1 MEILLAGEGCDL
13 GMLYPEGNT
22 RDKVGVAVACYT
34 LAHRTWQ
41 IRLLVQINLGCAVQ
55 TPQEDYVEAAVKQAL
70 QVHLSGAP
78 GDILVFMPGQEDIE
92 VSWKDRHYP
101 TPLFQSDVFTPFCV

>member
-1 MEILLAGEGCDL
+1 M
-13 GMLYPEGNT
+13 
-22 RDKVGVAVACYT
+22 VCYS
-34 LAHRTWQ
+34 LAHRTGQ
-41 IRLLVQINLGCAVQ
+41 VRILVPINLGCAVQ

-92 VSWKDRHYP
+92 VSWKVRHCS
-101 TPLFQSDVFTPFCV
+101 TPLLLQPDVFTPLCV

>member
-1 MEILLAGEGCDL
+1 MQSGMQDGAGEV
-13 GMLYPEGNT
+13 
-22 RDKVGVAVACYT
+22 VGVC
-34 LAHRTWQ
+34 
-41 IRLLVQINLGCAVQ
+41 NLGCAVQ

-92 VSWKDRHYP
+92 VSHRGRHCP
-101 TPLFQSDVFTPFCV
+101 TPLFFLILCLHPSLCLGDLGANCGAP

>member
-1 MEILLAGEGCDL
+1 MC
-13 GMLYPEGNT
+13 
-22 RDKVGVAVACYT
+22 K
-34 LAHRTWQ
+34 
-41 IRLLVQINLGCAVQ
+41 LGCAVQ

-92 VSWKDRHYP
+92 VSCKGRHCP
-101 TPLFQSDVFTPFCV
+101 TLLGFFDLMFTPLFVSR